1 MSWEQRNAD
10 FCNAQTDAQMAYIEA
25 EREVDR
31 LQTENAKLR
40 ETLKVLMM
48 GTNAELCADRDE
60 ADCGMCS
67 MHHGEDGCTVVDAMK
82 LLGIDMYG
90 MPLGVEVDE

>member
-40 ETLKVLMM
+40 ELAVLNWEWAH
-48 GTNAELCADRDE
+48 GC
-60 ADCGMCS
+60 CGNNCKMQT
-67 MHHGEDGCTVVDAMK
+67 DGCGY
-82 LLGIDMYG
+82 GIDRECNYEREIYDRMRE
-90 MPLGVEVDE
+90 LGVEVDG

>member
-1 MSWEQRNAD
+1 MNEDKDALIYLAD
-10 FCNAQTDAQMAYIEA
+10 VRIDEL
-25 EREVDR
+25 E
-31 LQTENAKLR
+31 TENAKLR

-60 ADCGMCS
+60 ADCRMCS

-82 LLGIDMYG
+82 LLGIDM
-90 MPLGVEVDE
+90 